1 MTDRDVLK
9 RASEALR
16 DATEP
21 SAEEVARLRAR
32 VLSRGKVTPLQ
43 QSAGK
48 KNLRW
53 ILPLAAAFI
62 AASAFAAT
70 PGAVDGMLSAVERYL
85 DIELFGRA
93 HQAAHKPAARTNERS
108 AKHDDLA
115 QSPLASVTP
124 EPDLVPLALPTPD
137 SEPLAAASPSVVRTP
152 RAPHP
157 NPLPK
162 GEGTRTVEA
171 ESEKPPATPELA
183 PGPSRDLLLYN
194 KAHALHFRERRY
206 DEALFAWE
214 EYLGL
219 TPTPTFAL
227 EARYNRALCL
237 LRLGHYEEARAA
249 LLPFAEGRYV
259 NGYRRDEAT
268 RFIQALDK
276 RR

>member
-21 SAEEVARLRAR
+21 SAEDLARLRER
-32 VLSRGKVTPLQ
+32 VLSRGKVTPRRL
-43 QSAGK
+43 SDRK
-48 KNLRW
+48 KTLRW
-53 ILPLAAAFI
+53 VLPLAAAFI
-62 AASAFAAT
+62 AGSALAAT
-70 PGAVDGMLSAVERYL
+70 PGALDGMLGAVERYL
-85 DIELFGRA
+85 DIELFARS
-93 HQAAHKPAARTNERS
+93 HEAAHKPAARATAS
-108 AKHDDLA
+108 KVHTDASTI
-115 QSPLASVTP
+115 SPLASVVA
-124 EPDLVPLALPTPD
+124 EPDLVPVQWPEAAPADAALTVAPALARPQRPARPAQT
-137 SEPLAAASPSVVRTP
+137 EEARAAAP
-152 RAPHP
+152 AP
-157 NPLPK
+157 
-162 GEGTRTVEA
+162 EA
-171 ESEKPPATPELA
+171 PAPEVA
-183 PGPSRDLLLYN
+183 PGPSRDLALYN

-237 LRLGHYEEARAA
+237 LRLEHYEEARAA
-249 LLPFAEGRYV
+249 LVPFAEGRYL

>member
-9 RASEALR
+9 RASEALH

-21 SAEEVARLRAR
+21 SPEDLARLRAR
-32 VLSRGKVTPLQ
+32 VLSRGKVTPLRKRDQ
-43 QSAGK
+43 K
-48 KNLRW
+48 RRLRW

-62 AASAFAAT
+62 AGTALAAT
-70 PGAVDGMLSAVERYL
+70 PGAFDGMLGAVERYL
-85 DIELFGRA
+85 DIELFGSA
-93 HQAAHKPAARTNERS
+93 HEVAHKPSARPSTERKKPAMPLS
-108 AKHDDLA
+108 L
-115 QSPLASVTP
+115 SPLSSVTP
-124 EPDLVPLALPTPD
+124 DPDPVPVNVPVPVPVHESASNRLSSATPTPRPRTRAESAPVATVASAETK
-137 SEPLAAASPSVVRTP
+137 SEPPVAQ
-152 RAPHP
+152 
-157 NPLPK
+157 
-162 GEGTRTVEA
+162 
-171 ESEKPPATPELA
+171 
-183 PGPSRDLLLYN
+183 GPSRDLTLYN

-237 LRLGHYEEARAA
+237 LRLGHFEEARAA
-249 LLPFAEGRYV
+249 LAPFAEGRYA